1 MTPKISRLALA
12 LVLATGVVGTVTVT
26 DSAVAQRNN
35 REKAPAA
42 PKPQFTKEVQNA
54 LAEAQKLEQK
64 GDLDGAQA
72 KLNEALAGAQ
82 TPDDKFYGGQM
93 LYNVGVAKKDN
104 AIIEKSTLAMLES
117 GKANDDAALHGQLL
131 QNAAAFALQRQDNA
145 AALKYYEQ
153 LVQLQP
159 GDGDAIVGLA
169 ELYAQS
175 NNSAQAVTTLQR
187 AIDAKKA
194 EGEAVPETWY
204 KRMLAIAYDAKR
216 NDLVTSASMALVAA
230 YPTPDNWRDSL
241 VLFKTGTQIDDQT
254 NLDVMRLQKAASA
267 LKGESDY
274 YEYADLAYRRGLY
287 GESKAVI
294 DAGVAANQ
302 VSLTKDTFKELNGLA
317 SGRIAADKASL
328 GKFETAAKAAANGRE
343 ALATGDAFLNYG
355 DNAKAAEMYR
365 LALTKGGV
373 DADVANTRLGIA
385 LANSGDKAGASEAF
399 AKVTNG
405 ARAQV
410 AQFWNAWV
418 KTPA

>member
-12 LVLATGVVGTVTVT
+12 LVLATGVVGTVAVT
-26 DSAVAQRNN
+26 DTAVAQRNN
-35 REKAPAA
+35 RDREPAA

-54 LAEAQKLEQK
+54 LAEAQKLQQK
-64 GDLDGAQA
+64 GDLDAA
-72 KLNEALAGAQ
+72 LVKLNEALAGAQ
-82 TPDDKFYGGQM
+82 TPDDKYYSGQL
-93 LYNVGVAKKDN
+93 LYNIGVTKQDN
-104 AIIEKSTLAMLES
+104 AVIEKATIAMLDS
-117 GKANDDAALHGQLL
+117 GGAPADLQAPLL
-131 QNAAAFALQRQDNA
+131 QNAAAFAIQRNDNA

-153 LVQLQP
+153 LAQVKP
-159 GDGDAIVGLA
+159 NDGDIIVGLA

-175 NNSAQAVTTLQR
+175 NNIPQAIGTLQR

-194 EGEAVPETWY
+194 ASEAVPETWY

-216 NDLVTSASMALVAA
+216 NDLVTPASMALVSA

-254 NLDVMRLQKAASA
+254 NLDVMRLQKAAGA

-302 VSLTKDTFKELNGLA
+302 VSLTKDTFRELNGLA
-317 SGRIAADKASL
+317 TARIAEDKASL
-328 GKFETAAKAAANGRE
+328 AKLETAARAAANGRE
-343 ALATGDAFLNYG
+343 AMATGDAFLNYG
-355 DNAKAAEMYR
+355 DYAKAAELYR
-365 LALTKGGV
+365 LALTKTGV

-385 LANSGDKAGASEAF
+385 LAGSGDKAGASEAF
-399 AKVTNG
+399 GKVANG

-418 KTPA
+418 KSPA